1 MGEHIGRDL
10 FRHLVADEAD
20 EYLAVMDCFTDLL
33 LADLSTDDIAVSCA
47 RRGVALDIT
56 VVAARCRSLVR
67 WGNLALTSGGTDGGG
82 TGGGSHRRSAPETA
96 STESLARYRPT
107 PAGLR
112 VHRETG
118 RLLSTSDDVRGV
130 ARESLRCVADG
141 LARIEELLVDDGSV
155 LDRDELAAHV
165 TALFSHHRSFTDSVA
180 DFYAHLAEILSRLEH
195 SGRLGHSSER
205 ERAGV
210 VDDYA
215 ETKNLLLDYVDVI
228 GSDVERLA
236 PLVAGRLDRIRP
248 RLDSLIAALRESGL
262 PNTVPTNTV
271 PTNTVPGRS
280 PGRRRTD
287 WDELAQ
293 WYAEDAGPRRMREA
307 AAAALNRLLVRTRR
321 ITTST
326 SGFSHRADLLRL
338 ARWFTESSD
347 EQAHRLFAATFGAF
361 PSRHLLLG
369 PDETDPRVG
378 AGTSWWRADPVV
390 VPVSL
395 RERGDHTT
403 RGAVGRLPDSLPG
416 RVRADELARRESR
429 RRADAVAELGAAG
442 DLHGADLSAEAR
454 DILLDVLAAALA
466 GHRTTDGPMHVDD
479 PDLGLSLTAEPG
491 ADTVVHSPD
500 GDLTVHGFSLRMSV
514 TTSLDHSAVAP

>member
-33 LADLSTDDIAVSCA
+33 LADLSADDIAVSCA
-47 RRGVALDIT
+47 RRGVALDIA
-56 VVAARCRSLVR
+56 VVDARCRSLVR

-82 TGGGSHRRSAPETA
+82 SHRRSAPETA
-96 STESLARYRPT
+96 STEVRARYRPT

-130 ARESLRCVADG
+130 ARVSLRCVADG
-141 LARIEELLVDDGSV
+141 LARIEELLVDDGNV
-155 LDRDELAAHV
+155 PDRDELAAHV
-165 TALFSHHRSFTDSVA
+165 TALFAHHRMFTDSVA
-180 DFYAHLAEILSRLEH
+180 DFYSHLAEILSRLEH
-195 SGRLGHSSER
+195 SGRPEHSSDR
-205 ERAGV
+205 ERAGA

-248 RLDSLIAALRESGL
+248 RLDSLLGALRESGL
-262 PNTVPTNTV
+262 PNTVP
-271 PTNTVPGRS
+271 GS

-307 AAAALNRLLVRTRR
+307 AAEALNRLLVRTRR
-321 ITTST
+321 IMAST
-326 SGFSHRADLLRL
+326 PGFSHRADLLRL

-347 EQAHRLFAATFGAF
+347 EQGHRLFAATFGAF

-395 RERGDHTT
+395 RERGDHTSL
-403 RGAVGRLPDSLPG
+403 GAVGRLPDSMPG

-429 RRADAVAELGAAG
+429 RRSDAVAELSAAG

-454 DILLDVLAAALA
+454 DVLLDVLAAALA
-466 GHRTTDGPMHVDD
+466 GHLTTDGPVQVDD

-500 GDLTVHGFSLRMSV
+500 GDLTVHGFRLRTSV
-514 TTSLDHSAVAP
+514 TASVDHSAAAP

>member
-33 LADLSTDDIAVSCA
+33 LADLSADDIAVSCA
-47 RRGVALDIT
+47 RRGVALDIA
-56 VVAARCRSLVR
+56 VVDARCRSLVR

-82 TGGGSHRRSAPETA
+82 SHRRSAPETA
-96 STESLARYRPT
+96 STEVRARYRPT

-112 VHRETG
+112 IHRETG

-130 ARESLRCVADG
+130 ARVSLRCVADG

-155 LDRDELAAHV
+155 PDRDELAAHV
-165 TALFSHHRSFTDSVA
+165 TALFAHHRLFTDSVA
-180 DFYAHLAEILSRLEH
+180 DFYSHLAEILSRLER
-195 SGRLGHSSER
+195 SGRLEHSSDR

-236 PLVAGRLDRIRP
+236 PLVAGRLDRMEP
-248 RLDSLIAALRESGL
+248 RLDSLLAAVRESGP
-262 PNTVPTNTV
+262 PNTVPGS
-271 PTNTVPGRS
+271 PGRS
-280 PGRRRTD
+280 RTD

-307 AAAALNRLLVRTRR
+307 AASALNRLLVRTRR
-321 ITTST
+321 ITTT
-326 SGFSHRADLLRL
+326 TPGFSHRADLLRL

-347 EQAHRLFAATFGAF
+347 EEAHRLFAATFGAF

-395 RERGDHTT
+395 RERGDHTS
-403 RGAVGRLPDSLPG
+403 RGAVGRLPDSMPG

-429 RRADAVAELGAAG
+429 RRSDAVAELGAVG

-454 DILLDVLAAALA
+454 DVLLDVLAAALA
-466 GHRTTDGPMHVDD
+466 GHRTTDGPVHVDD

-500 GDLTVHGFSLRMSV
+500 GDLTVHGFSLRTSV
-514 TTSLDHSAVAP
+514 TTSLDHGAVAP

>member
-33 LADLSTDDIAVSCA
+33 LADLSADDIAVSCA
-47 RRGVALDIT
+47 RRGVALDIA
-56 VVAARCRSLVR
+56 VVDARCRSLVR

-82 TGGGSHRRSAPETA
+82 SHRRSAPETA
-96 STESLARYRPT
+96 STEVRARYRPT

-130 ARESLRCVADG
+130 ARVSLRCVADG

-155 LDRDELAAHV
+155 PDRDELAAHV
-165 TALFSHHRSFTDSVA
+165 TALFAHHRLFTDSVA
-180 DFYAHLAEILSRLEH
+180 DFYSHLAEILSRLER
-195 SGRLGHSSER
+195 SGRLEHSSDR

-236 PLVAGRLDRIRP
+236 PLVAGRLDRMEP
-248 RLDSLIAALRESGL
+248 RLDSLLAAVRESGP
-262 PNTVPTNTV
+262 PNTVPGS
-271 PTNTVPGRS
+271 PGRS
-280 PGRRRTD
+280 RTD

-307 AAAALNRLLVRTRR
+307 AASALNRLLVRTRR
-321 ITTST
+321 ITTT
-326 SGFSHRADLLRL
+326 TPGFSHRADLLRL

-395 RERGDHTT
+395 RERGDHTS

-429 RRADAVAELGAAG
+429 RRSDAVAELGAAG
-442 DLHGADLSAEAR
+442 DLHGADLSTEAR
-454 DILLDVLAAALA
+454 DVLLDVLAAALA
-466 GHRTTDGPMHVDD
+466 GHRTTDGPVHVDD

-500 GDLTVHGFSLRMSV
+500 GDLTVHGFRLR
-514 TTSLDHSAVAP
+514 TSATAPLDYSAVAP

>member
-1 MGEHIGRDL
+1 MGEHTGRDL

-33 LADLSTDDIAVSCA
+33 LADLSADDIAVSCA
-47 RRGVALDIT
+47 RRGVALDIA
-56 VVAARCRSLVR
+56 VVDARCRSLVR
-67 WGNLALTSGGTDGGG
+67 WGNLALTSGGTGGG

-96 STESLARYRPT
+96 STEVRARYRPT

-118 RLLSTSDDVRGV
+118 RLLTTSDDVRGV
-130 ARESLRCVADG
+130 ARESLRCVADE
-141 LARIEELLVDDGSV
+141 LARIDEVLVDDGSV
-155 LDRDELAAHV
+155 PDRDELAAHV
-165 TALFSHHRSFTDSVA
+165 TALFAHHRLFTDSVA
-180 DFYAHLAEILSRLEH
+180 DFYSHLAEILSRLEH
-195 SGRLGHSSER
+195 SPER

-236 PLVAGRLDRIRP
+236 PLVAGRLDRMAP
-248 RLDSLIAALRESGL
+248 RLDSLLAALRESGL
-262 PNTVPTNTV
+262 PNTVPANTAPV
-271 PTNTVPGRS
+271 NTVPGRS

-293 WYAEDAGPRRMREA
+293 WYAEDAGPHRMREA
-307 AAAALNRLLVRTRR
+307 AASALNRLLVRTRR

-326 SGFSHRADLLRL
+326 PGFSHRADLLRL

-395 RERGDHTT
+395 RERGDHTS

-429 RRADAVAELGAAG
+429 RRFDAVAELGATG

-454 DILLDVLAAALA
+454 DVLLDVLAAALA
-466 GHRTTDGPMHVDD
+466 GHRTTDGPVHIDD

-500 GDLTVHGFSLRMSV
+500 GDLTVHGFRLR
-514 TTSLDHSAVAP
+514 TSATAPLDHNVVAP

>member
-20 EYLAVMDCFTDLL
+20 QYLAVMGCFTDLL
-33 LADLSTDDIAVSCA
+33 LADLSADDIAVSCA
-47 RRGVALDIT
+47 RRGVALDIA
-56 VVAARCRSLVR
+56 VVDARCRSLVR

-82 TGGGSHRRSAPETA
+82 SHRRSAPETA
-96 STESLARYRPT
+96 STEVRARYRPT

-130 ARESLRCVADG
+130 ARVSLRCVADG

-155 LDRDELAAHV
+155 PDRDELAAHV
-165 TALFSHHRSFTDSVA
+165 TALFAHHRLFTDSVA
-180 DFYAHLAEILSRLEH
+180 DFYSHLAEILSRLEH
-195 SGRLGHSSER
+195 SGRPEHSSDR
-205 ERAGV
+205 ERAGA

-248 RLDSLIAALRESGL
+248 RLDSLLAALRESGL
-262 PNTVPTNTV
+262 PNTVP
-271 PTNTVPGRS
+271 GS
-280 PGRRRTD
+280 PGRHHTD

-307 AAAALNRLLVRTRR
+307 AAEALNRLLVRTRR

-326 SGFSHRADLLRL
+326 PGFSHRADLLRL

-378 AGTSWWRADPVV
+378 AGTSWWRAGPVV

-395 RERGDHTT
+395 RERGDHTS
-403 RGAVGRLPDSLPG
+403 RGAVGRLPDSMPG

-429 RRADAVAELGAAG
+429 RRSDAVAELGAAG

-454 DILLDVLAAALA
+454 DVLLDVLAAALA
-466 GHRTTDGPMHVDD
+466 GHRTTDGPVHVDD

-500 GDLTVHGFSLRMSV
+500 GDLTVHGFRLRTSV
-514 TTSLDHSAVAP
+514 TASLDHSAAAP

>member
-33 LADLSTDDIAVSCA
+33 LADLSADDIAVSCA
-47 RRGVALDIT
+47 RRGVALDIA
-56 VVAARCRSLVR
+56 VVDARCRSLVR

-82 TGGGSHRRSAPETA
+82 SHRRSAPETA
-96 STESLARYRPT
+96 STEVRARYRPT

-130 ARESLRCVADG
+130 ARVSLRCVADG

-155 LDRDELAAHV
+155 PDRDELAAHV
-165 TALFSHHRSFTDSVA
+165 TALFAHHRLFTDSVA

-195 SGRLGHSSER
+195 SDRPEHSSDR
-205 ERAGV
+205 ERAGA

-248 RLDSLIAALRESGL
+248 RLDSLLAALRESGL
-262 PNTVPTNTV
+262 PNTVPA
-271 PTNTVPGRS
+271 NTVPGRS
-280 PGRRRTD
+280 PGRRHTD

-307 AAAALNRLLVRTRR
+307 AAEALNRLLVRTRR

-326 SGFSHRADLLRL
+326 PGFSHRADLLRL

-395 RERGDHTT
+395 RERGDHTS

-429 RRADAVAELGAAG
+429 RRSDAVAELGAAG
-442 DLHGADLSAEAR
+442 DLHGADLSTEAR
-454 DILLDVLAAALA
+454 DVLLDVLAAALA
-466 GHRTTDGPMHVDD
+466 GHRTTDGPVHVDD

-500 GDLTVHGFSLRMSV
+500 GDLTVHGFRLR
-514 TTSLDHSAVAP
+514 TSATAPLDHSAVAP

>member
-67 WGNLALTSGGTDGGG
+67 WGNLALTSGGTGGGG

-236 PLVAGRLDRIRP
+236 PLVAGRLDRMEP
-248 RLDSLIAALRESGL
+248 RLDSLLTALRESGL
-262 PNTVPTNTV
+262 PNTVPA
-271 PTNTVPGRS
+271 NTVPGRS

-293 WYAEDAGPRRMREA
+293 WYAEDAGPRCMREA
-307 AAAALNRLLVRTRR
+307 AASALHPLLVRTRR

-326 SGFSHRADLLRL
+326 PGFSHRADLLRL

-347 EQAHRLFAATFGAF
+347 EQGHRLFAATFGAF

-395 RERGDHTT
+395 RERGDHTS
-403 RGAVGRLPDSLPG
+403 RGAVNRLPDSMPG

-429 RRADAVAELGAAG
+429 RRSDAVAELGAAG

-454 DILLDVLAAALA
+454 DVLLDVLAAALA
-466 GHRTTDGPMHVDD
+466 GHHTTDGPVHVDD

-500 GDLTVHGFSLRMSV
+500 GDLTVHGFSLRTSV
-514 TTSLDHSAVAP
+514 TAPLDHSGVSP

>member
-33 LADLSTDDIAVSCA
+33 LADLSADDIAVSCA
-47 RRGVALDIT
+47 RRGVALDIA
-56 VVAARCRSLVR
+56 VVDARCRSLVR

-82 TGGGSHRRSAPETA
+82 SHRRSAPETA
-96 STESLARYRPT
+96 STEVRARYRPT

-130 ARESLRCVADG
+130 ARVSLRCVADG
-141 LARIEELLVDDGSV
+141 LARIDELLVDDGRV

-165 TALFSHHRSFTDSVA
+165 TALFAHHRSFTDSVA

-195 SGRLGHSSER
+195 SGRLEHSSER
-205 ERAGV
+205 EGAEV

-236 PLVAGRLDRIRP
+236 PLVAGRLDRMEP
-248 RLDSLIAALRESGL
+248 RLDSLLTALRESGL
-262 PNTVPTNTV
+262 PNTA
-271 PTNTVPGRS
+271 PGS

-307 AAAALNRLLVRTRR
+307 AASALNRLLVRTRR
-321 ITTST
+321 IRTST
-326 SGFSHRADLLRL
+326 PGFSHRADLLRL

-395 RERGDHTT
+395 RERGDHTS

-429 RRADAVAELGAAG
+429 RRSDAVAELGAAG
-442 DLHGADLSAEAR
+442 DLHGADLSPEAL
-454 DILLDVLAAALA
+454 DVLLDVLAAALA
-466 GHRTTDGPMHVDD
+466 GHRTTDGPVHMDD

-491 ADTVVHSPD
+491 ADTVVQSPA
-500 GDLTVHGFSLRMSV
+500 GDLTVHGFSLR
-514 TTSLDHSAVAP
+514 TSATAPLDHSAVAP

>member
-33 LADLSTDDIAVSCA
+33 LADLSADDIAASCA
-47 RRGVALDIT
+47 RRGVALDIA
-56 VVAARCRSLVR
+56 VVDARCRSLVR

-82 TGGGSHRRSAPETA
+82 SHRRSTPETA
-96 STESLARYRPT
+96 STDVRARYRPT

-112 VHRETG
+112 VHREAG
-118 RLLSTSDDVRGV
+118 RLLTTSDDVRGV
-130 ARESLRCVADG
+130 ARESLRCVADE
-141 LARIEELLVDDGSV
+141 LSRIDELLVDDGSV
-155 LDRDELAAHV
+155 PDRDELAAHV
-165 TALFSHHRSFTDSVA
+165 TALFAHHRLFADSVA
-180 DFYAHLAEILSRLEH
+180 DFYSHLAEILGRLEH
-195 SGRLGHSSER
+195 FPDR
-205 ERAGV
+205 ERADV

-215 ETKNLLLDYVDVI
+215 ETKNLLLDYVDVV

-236 PLVAGRLDRIRP
+236 PLVAGRLDRMGP
-248 RLDSLIAALRESGL
+248 RLDLLLAALLESGL
-262 PNTVPTNTV
+262 PNTVPD
-271 PTNTVPGRS
+271 RS

-307 AAAALNRLLVRTRR
+307 AASALNRLLVRTRR
-321 ITTST
+321 ITTT
-326 SGFSHRADLLRL
+326 APGFSHRADLLRL

-347 EQAHRLFAATFGAF
+347 DQAHRLFAATFGAF

-395 RERGDHTT
+395 RERGDHTS

-429 RRADAVAELGAAG
+429 RRSDAVAELGAAG
-442 DLHGADLSAEAR
+442 DLHGADLSPEAL
-454 DILLDVLAAALA
+454 DVLLDVLAAALA
-466 GHRTTDGPMHVDD
+466 GHRTTDGPVHMDD

-491 ADTVVHSPD
+491 ADTVVHSPA
-500 GDLTVHGFSLRMSV
+500 GDLTVHGFSLR
-514 TTSLDHSAVAP
+514 TSATAPLDHSAVAP